1 MTSGSIAVNGVID
14 WNNLDREARLD
25 VLQRPPLPSGDL
37 CEAVAD
43 IIEQVELRGDEA
55 VIEYTKKFD
64 RLDLA
69 RQDKSQREGTQRKG
83 SQQVGSQMEVSELEW
98 LAAESQVDAV
108 VVQAIDDAIARIEAF
123 HEAGK
128 PSGLNLET
136 AIGLRCEARYLPI
149 TSVGLYVPGGTAPL
163 ISTVLM
169 LAIPARIAGCDN
181 VVMCTPADANGQ
193 VAPAILLAASR
204 AGVQRIFKVGGAQAI
219 AAMGLGTETIPACA
233 KLFGPG
239 NAWVTEAK
247 QQISARPGGA
257 ARDMPAGPSEVLLI
271 ADENADATALCWDL
285 LSQAEHGP
293 DSQVIAIS
301 DCREIL
307 DRVRDLLPT
316 LAGALPRFVILQ
328 ESLRHARLIL
338 VDSMETAVN
347 ISNQYAPEHLIIN
360 CKGADR
366 TADKVTT
373 AGSVF
378 IGPWTPESLGDYC
391 SGTNHVLPT
400 YGYARAYSGLSVSDF
415 MRRMTLQ
422 RASNFGLLTVGP
434 CAATL
439 AREEGLE
446 AHAMAVDY
454 RLKHLNG
461 TN

>member
-1 MTSGSIAVNGVID
+1 MSLNEAKSGLISIPDVIE
-14 WNNLDREARLD
+14 WKSLDQTAQLKALR
-25 VLQRPPLPSGDL
+25 RPPLPSGDMHN
-37 CEAVAD
+37 AVAN
-43 IIEQVELRGDEA
+43 IIKQVGQRGDA
-55 VIEYTKKFD
+55 ALFDYTRKFD
-64 RLDLA
+64 KLEL
-69 RQDKSQREGTQRKG
+69 TTL
-83 SQQVGSQMEVSELEW
+83 EVTEEEW
-98 LAAESQVDAV
+98 IAAESQVDEAV
-108 VVQAIDDAIARIEAF
+108 IQAIDDAIARIDTF
-123 HEAGK
+123 HTAGK
-128 PSGLNLET
+128 PVGLNLNT
-136 AIGLRCEARYLPI
+136 AVGLRCEARYLPI

-169 LAIPARIAGCDN
+169 LAIPARIAGCKN
-181 VVMCTPADANGQ
+181 VVMCTPADASGNI
-193 VAPAILLAASR
+193 APAILLAASR
-204 AGVQRIFKVGGAQAI
+204 CGVQRVFKVGGAQAI

-247 QQISARPGGA
+247 QHISAMPGGA

-271 ADENADATALCWDL
+271 ADDTADATTLCWDL
-285 LSQAEHGP
+285 LSQAEHGS

-301 DCREIL
+301 DCVEIL
-307 DRVRDLLPT
+307 ENIRQLLPE
-316 LAGALPRFVILQ
+316 LAATLPRLEILR
-328 ESLRHARLIL
+328 ESLQHVRLIQ
-338 VDSMETAVN
+338 VDRIDTAVD

-366 TADKVTT
+366 AADKVTT

-400 YGYARAYSGLSVSDF
+400 YGYARAYSGLSVIDF

-422 RASNFGLLTVGP
+422 RASNLGLRTVGP

-454 RLKHLNG
+454 RLSHLTG
-461 TN
+461 AK